1 MKQQDIDWI
10 KKLDPDEMN
19 GTIQSVLL
27 SSNLSTAGFESV
39 LKFLLIRT
47 LEEKQSYVE
56 EIKKR
61 NMYLKSIGHYN
72 SQALGLEE

>member
-10 KKLDPDEMN
+10 KKLDPEGMN

-27 SSNLSTAGFESV
+27 SNDLSAAGFESV

-47 LEEKQSYVE
+47 LDEKQSYIE
-56 EIKKR
+56 EIKR
-61 NMYLKSIGHYN
+61 RDMYLKSVGHYN

>member
-10 KKLDPDEMN
+10 KKLDPEGMN

-27 SSNLSTAGFESV
+27 SNDLSAAGFESV

-47 LEEKQSYVE
+47 LEEKQSYIE
-56 EIKKR
+56 EIKR
-61 NMYLKSIGHYN
+61 RDMYLKSIGHYN

>member
-10 KKLDPDEMN
+10 KKLDPEEMN

-27 SSNLSTAGFESV
+27 SNDLSTVGFESV

-47 LEEKQSYVE
+47 LEEKRGYIE

-61 NMYLKSIGHYN
+61 DMYLKSIGHYN